1 MTKEIAYT
9 RPLACKMWKLFGS
22 YAGKHGYSTQNG
34 YNCSEYSAKDAI
46 QNIAIGPQVYIYQ
59 SIYLCIYL
67 IIYLCIYLIIYL
79 CIYLSVNLC
88 IYLSIYLSMY
98 IPIYLF
104 IYLPIYLSIY
114 LSIYMLV
121 LFILYYCCSH
131 II

>member
-1 MTKEIAYT
+1 MQTRRAVDVSQKMTKEIAYT

-46 QNIAIGPQVYIYQ
+46 QNIAIGPQVYIYL
-59 SIYLCIYL
+59 SM
-67 IIYLCIYLIIYL
+67 
-79 CIYLSVNLC
+79 YLSNY
-88 IYLSIYLSMY
+88 ISMYLSIYLSMY
-98 IPIYLF
+98 LPIYLC

-114 LSIYMLV
+114 LYTGFIY
-121 LFILYYCCSH
+121 FILLLFSYN